1 MQKAILWV
9 LGLIIIIVGWYLFT
23 TEPNNSPESSQVAG
37 EQANGAVVDVTGGET
52 KSAKNAEVTVEVSPV
67 VPATVITY
75 TDTGFVPSSVTIK
88 KGQSVRW
95 MNNSGSGVWPASAVH
110 PTHSIYP
117 QKSASDCL
125 GSSFDSCR
133 GLAKGESWDFAFNS
147 VGEWRFHDHLHASKT
162 GVVNVTE

>member
-110 PTHSIYP
+110 PTHSI
-117 QKSASDCL
+117 
-125 GSSFDSCR
+125 
-133 GLAKGESWDFAFNS
+133 
-147 VGEWRFHDHLHASKT
+147 
-162 GVVNVTE
+162 